1 MSNIGGVAKVT
12 QRAIWVLMLTVVP
25 IALISAVWDSIVDY
39 VPLFFSVVFLMGS
52 GIFLFFYIKFYDYH
66 AVMFKIK
73 RFFSAK
79 QSMDEYMFRRFRGE
93 QRHRS
98 KSFLIISIG
107 LMFLGG
113 YTMYQHFNPIPT
125 EVNVIYIEDTEDQ
138 MIDYEYVE

>member
-1 MSNIGGVAKVT
+1 MANIGGVAKVT

-73 RFFSAK
+73 RFFSTK
-79 QSMDEYMFRRFRGE
+79 ERMDEYMFRRFQGE

-98 KSFLIISIG
+98 KSFLIVSIG
-107 LMFLGG
+107 LMLLGG
-113 YTMYQHFNPIPT
+113 YTLYQHFNPPPT
-125 EVNVIYIEDTEDQ
+125 EVNVIYIDDTEDQ
-138 MIDYEYVE
+138 MVDYEYAE